1 MDVLTCIG
9 TRRSI
14 RGFKKQELTKEQ
26 LILLAEAARSAP
38 TAMNMQTRRI
48 TVVQNKA
55 MMEKLRTVIGAE
67 LGREGYNFYFP
78 DVLIIASD
86 SKTARM
92 PIENCACALENVFLA
107 AHSMGLGSVWINQLN
122 GICDR
127 PAIRA
132 VLNELK
138 LPEDHDVWGMA
149 AVGYPD
155 APPRN
160 IEKIGALEWVL

>member
-1 MDVLTCIG
+1 MDVLTCIE

-14 RGFKKQELTKEQ
+14 RGFEKKEITKEQ
-26 LILLAEAARSAP
+26 LTILAEAARSAP
-38 TAMNMQTRRI
+38 TAMNLQTRRI
-48 TVVQNKA
+48 TVVQNKE
-55 MMEKLRTVIGAE
+55 MLEKLMAVIGEE

-92 PIENCACALENVFLA
+92 PIENCACALQNVFLA

-127 PAIRA
+127 PAVRA
-132 VLNELK
+132 VLKELN
-138 LPEDHDVWGMA
+138 LPDDHDVWGMA
-149 AVGYPD
+149 AVGYPA
-155 APPRN
+155 APPRD
-160 IEKIGALEWVL
+160 IQKTGALEWVL